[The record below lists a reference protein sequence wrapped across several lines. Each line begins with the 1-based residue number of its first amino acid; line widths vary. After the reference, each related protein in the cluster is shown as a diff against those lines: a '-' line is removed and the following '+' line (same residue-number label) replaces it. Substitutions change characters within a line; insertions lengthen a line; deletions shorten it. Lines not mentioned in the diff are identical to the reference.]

1 MLFLIVVLVLLY
13 CGWVRDDILF
23 FYKNTQIFDL
33 PNTIQ
38 IVTSIYF
45 GPVHGG
51 IVLNYI
57 YMLDFMF

>member
-1 MLFLIVVLVLLY
+1 MLFLIVVLVILY
-13 CGWVRDDILF
+13 CGWVRDDIL
-23 FYKNTQIFDL
+23 
-33 PNTIQ
+33 Q

-45 GPVHGG
+45 GPVHDG